1 MSNSSEF
8 ICKCGKMKAWITE
21 GEEKLDGCPKCG
33 RRYYGKYN
41 AKEYTIEAIELDKKH
56 KRRNRNA

>member
-1 MSNSSEF
+1 MSISSEF

-21 GEEKLDGCPKCG
+21 DKEMENSCPKCG

-41 AKEYTIEAIELDKKH
+41 AKSLTIDAIEIEGEV
-56 KRRNRNA
+56 NA